1 LQYTGLGNREC
12 QMGNVIRVLDADPDL
27 GAALPPE
34 VFAVAARHALA
45 EVKEIPPGAWVPSSC
60 YEAGHPLVGV
70 LIIDGLLTRDM
81 QFAGRMSSELMG
93 AGDLLRPWDQDASFD
108 PIPLDVTWQV
118 LEKAHIAILD
128 RHFAAVIG
136 KWPVLVDAV
145 TGRAVKRSR
154 ALAFQLAISQVT
166 RVDERLL
173 VLMWHLAERWG
184 RVGPDGVRVPLRLTH
199 EALGR
204 LVGAR
209 RPSVTTALTGL
220 AKRGCVERT
229 PTGWLL
235 RGDPAE
241 QLAELLHDNAA
252 ESTAA

>member
-1 LQYTGLGNREC
+1 
-12 QMGNVIRVLDADPDL
+12 M
-27 GAALPPE
+27 
-34 VFAVAARHALA
+34 
-45 EVKEIPPGAWVPSSC
+45 S
-60 YEAGHPLVGV
+60 
-70 LIIDGLLTRDM
+70 
-81 QFAGRMSSELMG
+81 FAGRMSSELCG
-93 AGDLLRPWDQDASFD
+93 AGDLLRPWDQDADFD
-108 PIPLDVTWQV
+108 PIPLDVTWQI
-118 LEKAHIAILD
+118 LEKTSIAILD

-235 RGDPAE
+235 HGDPAE
-241 QLAELLHDNAA
+241 QLADLTQDSAA
-252 ESTAA
+252 TPSAA